1 MKFSRFLAPKLLAS
15 ACALVFLASAN
26 AQLKTPAAS
35 PHSTLKQTVGL
46 TDVEVDYSRPSMK
59 GRDVFGGLVP
69 FGAVW
74 RTGANQP
81 TKVSFSDDVVLGGK
95 DIAAGT
101 YALYTIPGADEWE
114 VIVYSSTELWGAF
127 GYDQANDVARFTAKP
142 IALGHAVESFTIGI
156 DGLRNDGAVIYL
168 AWDKT
173 RIDLP
178 LTVHTH
184 DAVMSQIEALR
195 GTDAFENV
203 GTLFSAGTYYHESGA
218 DLNQALEWVSSAVE
232 KSEQPAYWIYARKA
246 RIELDLGKKGAARE
260 SAERTLE
267 LATAGGNPDYQKIA
281 KDILAQL

>member
-1 MKFSRFLAPKLLAS
+1 MKFSRSLAS
-15 ACALVFLASAN
+15 RFAASVLALVLCASAQ

-46 TDVEVDYSRPSMK
+46 TEVEVDYSRPSMK
-59 GRDVFGGLVP
+59 GREIFGGLVP
-69 FGAVW
+69 YGAVW

-81 TKVSFSDDVVLGGK
+81 TKISFSEDVVLGGK

-101 YALYTIPGADEWE
+101 YALYTIPGADEWTI
-114 VIVYSSTELWGAF
+114 IVYSSTELWGAF
-127 GYDQANDVARFTAKP
+127 GYDKSNDVARFTVKP
-142 IALGHAVESFTIGI
+142 IALGHAVETFTVGI
-156 DGLRNDGAVIYL
+156 DALRNDGAVIFL

-173 RIDLP
+173 RVDLP

-184 DAVMSQIEALR
+184 DAVMSQIDSLR
-195 GTDAFENV
+195 GTEAFEKV
-203 GTLFSAGTYYHESGA
+203 GTLFAAGTYYHESGA
-218 DLNQALEWVSSAVE
+218 DLNQALEWVSSAIE

-246 RIELDLGKKGAARE
+246 RIELDLGKKDAARI
-260 SAERTLE
+260 SANRTLE